1 MYPLESVVCNIGE
14 SPIWLPESRELVW
27 IDAAGK
33 SIYKLNMRWRTTET
47 FNVPFDIT
55 AIARCDNNGWLCASK
70 QGLFYCSSFF
80 DKYVPI
86 IDPCSKTSN
95 LHLNDAVTAPN
106 GKLWFGSMNG
116 EDLEAPDGKLFQF
129 DNGLA
134 IEMDD
139 NFSVANGIAFNP
151 ELKRAY
157 CSNMFQR
164 KVIEYQLDDS
174 MTIIVD
180 KSVFVEFTP
189 QQGYPDGLTVDNSG
203 NLLVCHWDCGMVS
216 LYAPNKK
223 SIGKPSKVGQIEL
236 PVKHATRCTFG
247 GENFT
252 TLFVA
257 TADYELTSEEKERY
271 PQSGN
276 LFILDAPT
284 QGRAESLVD
293 SASIPILSH
302 ANESQSL
309 LKVAK

>member
-1 MYPLESVVCNIGE
+1 MRPLKNIVCNIGE
-14 SPIWLPESRELVW
+14 SPIWVPEHRELVW
-27 IDAAGK
+27 IDAAGR
-33 SIYKLNMRWRTTET
+33 SIYRFNLRWHTTET

-55 AIARCDNNGWLCASK
+55 AIARCDNDGWLCASK
-70 QGLFYCSSFF
+70 QGLFYCSALF
-80 DKYVPI
+80 DEYFPV
-86 IDPCSKTSN
+86 IDPCAKTPN
-95 LHLNDAVTAPN
+95 LHLNDAVTDPN

-116 EDLEAPDGKLFQF
+116 VDLESPDGKLFQF

-164 KVIEYQLDDS
+164 KVIEYQLDES
-174 MTIIVD
+174 MTKIIN
-180 KSVFVEFTP
+180 KAVFVELTP
-189 QQGYPDGLTVDNSG
+189 QQGYPDGLTVDKSG
-203 NLLVCHWDCGMVS
+203 NLFVCHWDCGIVS
-216 LYAPNKK
+216 YYSPDNTR
-223 SIGKPSKVGQIEL
+223 IGKPSKLGEIKL

-247 GENFT
+247 GGNFT

-257 TADYELTSEEKERY
+257 TADYELTLKEKERF

-293 SASIPILSH
+293 STSIPMLSH
-302 ANESQSL
+302 TNESQSL

>member
-1 MYPLESVVCNIGE
+1 MYPIESVVCQIGE

-47 FNVPFDIT
+47 FSVPFDIT

-70 QGLFYCSSFF
+70 QGLFYCSSLF
-80 DKYVPI
+80 DELIPI
-86 IDPCSKTSN
+86 IDPCSKTAN

-116 EDLEAPDGKLFQF
+116 AELASPDGKLFQL
-129 DNGLA
+129 DNSLA

-164 KVIEYQLDDS
+164 KVIEYQLNDS
-174 MTIIVD
+174 MTRITN
-180 KSVFVEFTP
+180 KAVFVELTL
-189 QQGYPDGLTVDNSG
+189 QQGYPDGLTMDSSG
-203 NLLVCHWDCGMVS
+203 NLFVCHWDCGIIS
-216 LYAPNKK
+216 YYAPNQTK
-223 SIGKPSKVGQIEL
+223 IGKPSKLGEIDL

-247 GENFT
+247 GHDFK
-252 TLFVA
+252 TLFVT
-257 TADYELTSEEKERY
+257 TASYELTPEEKDGY
-271 PQSGN
+271 PQSGK

-284 QGRAESLVD
+284 QGRAEALVD
-293 SASIPILSH
+293 SSSISTLSH
-302 ANESQSL
+302 VNESHDL